1 MMKKY
6 ICGIL
11 AGLILTAVSCKHNNL
26 EELDA
31 IKNQDRSVSGAGAIT
46 GAITKDNETVKV
58 PFKITLSGPAS
69 KAFQVGIT
77 LNSDTVSKLI
87 AAGTLTNTVLV
98 PNGAIDYPSVVNV
111 AFGADTASGVATIR
125 LSVLEAN
132 YGKNIAFAFKLA
144 APGKGNQIK
153 GSQSNIMVVLN
164 TKDLVKEDEIHYVSI
179 LNGGGIMNVEY
190 KKNYN
195 TNNPA
200 GATIPIT
207 INLAGV
213 AGSAF
218 NVKVK
223 LNTDTI
229 ATLVQNKVLPE
240 NTISLKPTEFS
251 IDTLVRVNSNS
262 NTAVIRL
269 LIEWPVFDA
278 NIIAN
283 KRFAFAISLESPTKH
298 ILHPVNNKL
307 IVLVQPTVNLDNNS
321 FITGKGTGLKAEY
334 FTENQQLDFDGR
346 KATLIR
352 IDDNVDF
359 GSNDNPDG
367 WPGSP
372 LISKNNFS
380 SRWTGEFLAPVRG
393 EYTFYENQFDD
404 GARLFIDGKAIIND
418 FTDGTN
424 PNGRT
429 GKIVLERGKRYK
441 IEVNHRE
448 NGGDQ
453 VARLQYEVSSDGF
466 SLSKR
471 TVPRSQLF
479 PAP

>member
-1 MMKKY
+1 M
-6 ICGIL
+6 L
-11 AGLILTAVSCKHNNL
+11 VGLILTAVSCKHNNL

-87 AAGTLTNTVLV
+87 AAGTLTNTVIV

-144 APGKGNQIK
+144 TPGKGNQIK

-164 TKDLVKEDEIHYVSI
+164 TRDLVKEDEIHYVSI
-179 LNGGGIMNVEY
+179 LNGGGILDVDY

-207 INLAGV
+207 VNLAGL

-229 ATLVQNKVLPE
+229 ATLVRNGVLPE

-298 ILHPVNNKL
+298 ILHPVNNKI

-321 FITGKGTGLKAEY
+321 LIIGKGTGLKAEY
-334 FTENQQLDFDGR
+334 FSNNQQLDFDGR
-346 KATLIR
+346 KATLTR
-352 IDDNVDF
+352 IDETIDF
-359 GSNDNPDG
+359 NDNWQP
-367 WPGSP
+367 SE
-372 LISKNNFS
+372 ISRDNFS
-380 SRWTGEFLAPVRG
+380 TRWTGEFLAPVRG
-393 EYTFYENQFDD
+393 EYTFYLTRWDD
-404 GARLFIDGKAIIND
+404 GVRFLLDNKVILDD
-418 FTDGTN
+418 FKTDGANIDT
-424 PNGRT
+424 RFV
-429 GKIVLERGKRYK
+429 KITLERGKRYK
-441 IEVNHRE
+441 IEADHRE
-448 NGGDQ
+448 NGGGEQ
-453 VARLQYEVSSDGF
+453 AHLEYEVSSANLG
-466 SLSKR
+466 R
-471 TVPRSQLF
+471 RIVPRTQLF